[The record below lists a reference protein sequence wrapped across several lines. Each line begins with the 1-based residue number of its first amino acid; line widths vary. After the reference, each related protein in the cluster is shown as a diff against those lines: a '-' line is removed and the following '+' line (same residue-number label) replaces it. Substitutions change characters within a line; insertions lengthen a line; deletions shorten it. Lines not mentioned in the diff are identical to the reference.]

1 MNKLS
6 LYLHF
11 PFCKAKC
18 RYCDFYSLPKRE
30 LIAPY
35 EKALAKSFSA
45 FSVLA
50 PDARVETVYFG
61 GGTPS
66 LATESGIEEI
76 FSSLRANF
84 TVSEDAEITVEMN
97 PESASEKI
105 LSAYH
110 RAGVNRVSFG
120 MQSAIDSELEALGRL
135 HRFEAVR
142 LAVQCAR
149 SAGFDNISLDLMY
162 GLPGQTLESFCE
174 SLQKAL
180 ALSPEHVSFYLLT
193 LSESVPLYAQRQ
205 FLPGDEAVRE
215 MYLTAS
221 SCLKE
226 NGFEHY
232 EISNA
237 ARPGFR
243 SRHNSV
249 YWNGGDYLG
258 IGPGAHS
265 LVDGKRFF
273 VKDGAEEFISA
284 ENPLDRLS
292 EFDILTK
299 EDLFTEYLMLSLR
312 TKEGVSTE
320 RLKDLS
326 DGETAKCICEKFR
339 LWERHGLCEKT
350 PQGFALTASGFF
362 VSNEIITELM

>member
-1 MNKLS
+1 M
-6 LYLHF
+6 HF

-18 RYCDFYSLPKRE
+18 RYCDFYSLPKGE
-30 LIAPY
+30 LIPPY

-45 FSVLA
+45 FSALA

-66 LATESGIEEI
+66 LATSSGVEVI

-84 TVSEDAEITVEMN
+84 TVSENAEITVEMN
-97 PESASEKI
+97 PESASEQI
-105 LSAYH
+105 LSAYY

-135 HRFEAVR
+135 HRFEAVQ
-142 LAVQCAR
+142 LAVKRAR
-149 SAGFDNISLDLMY
+149 FAGFANVSLDLMY
-162 GLPGQTLESFCE
+162 GLPGQTVKSFRE
-174 SLQKAL
+174 SLEKAL
-180 ALSPEHVSFYLLT
+180 TLSPEHVSFYLLT
-193 LSESVPLYAQRQ
+193 LSESVPLYKQRHL
-205 FLPGDEAVRE
+205 LPDDETVRE
-215 MYLTAS
+215 MYLMAS
-221 SCLKE
+221 SFLKE

-237 ARPGFR
+237 AREGFR

-273 VKDGAEEFISA
+273 VKDGAEEFIFA
-284 ENPLDRLS
+284 ENPLERLS
-292 EFDILTK
+292 EFEVLTK
-299 EDLFTEYLMLSLR
+299 EDRFTEYLMLSLR
-312 TKEGVSTE
+312 TKEGVSVE

-326 DGETAKCICEKFR
+326 DGETAKRICEKFR
-339 LWERHGLCEKT
+339 LWERYGLCEKT
-350 PQGFALTASGFF
+350 LQGFALTASGFF